1 MHFRR
6 ADVPTPFPRLDEK
19 PAAAIPQFVA
29 TTRQLIAAAL
39 CPPAAPRTAPPCA
52 SSATS
57 WHPLPRGSRDSSPK
71 AFVDSVVYRGGDALA
86 AWLSQAL
93 PASALVPAALALC
106 AVWLMN
112 SLALARIGEQ
122 RKGRLR

>member
-1 MHFRR
+1 MRIERDELASAAAGFSGSFFLLASVSVLRPVRDQASRR
-6 ADVPTPFPRLDEK
+6 ASRRC
-19 PAAAIPQFVA
+19 PA
-29 TTRQLIAAAL
+29 
-39 CPPAAPRTAPPCA
+39 
-52 SSATS
+52 
-57 WHPLPRGSRDSSPK
+57 PK
-71 AFVDSVVYRGGDALA
+71 AFIDSVVYRGGDALA

-93 PASALVPAALALC
+93 PASALAPAALALC